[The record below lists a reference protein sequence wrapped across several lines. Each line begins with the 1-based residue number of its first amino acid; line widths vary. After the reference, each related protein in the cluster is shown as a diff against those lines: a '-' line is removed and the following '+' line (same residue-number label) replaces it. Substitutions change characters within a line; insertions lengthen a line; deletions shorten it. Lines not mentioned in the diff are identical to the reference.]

1 VVLLDSKGMKRTTK
15 IQRIRELVHIL
26 REHGLENFVKELG
39 LTSFL
44 SRSKMEERV
53 EKQMHDVKAHELREL
68 FEDLGPA
75 FIKLGQFLGMRPDLL
90 PPHFAKELQKLHDEA
105 KPFSGE
111 KATDII
117 ENELECKLD
126 EIFEEFYNEPIAA
139 ASIGQVHEA
148 TLKNGKE
155 VVVKVQRPEIE
166 KKVKADLELI
176 ERFTRIIEDLYPESK
191 MYQPH
196 EVTKEFKKMLED
208 ELDYTV
214 EARNA
219 QRFRNA
225 FEGEPNIKIPKIY
238 WDYLTKRVLIMENVQ
253 GKSMRTLMDGDYPD
267 KLKREIA
274 ENFARNMMRQF
285 FIHGIFHADPSPGNI
300 HFCEEDGSLV
310 LLDFGAIGRFNEEMR
325 NNLIDIFIGMFESD
339 IEKVKNILLKIGEV
353 HGEYDEEDLKWDI
366 ENVLQLYRN
375 KPDLMLKEGLDNE
388 IMDIVRTH
396 NITLPVDFLLM
407 ERAIAETEGICTTLQ
422 PGFDFFKAAEPVIE
436 EIIIERYHPKKHIK
450 DIIHSVNDYR
460 ELFMNFPD
468 RADKVLENLEKG
480 KLKIDIELK
489 GLDDMEER
497 IDSVSN
503 RLSYTILA
511 ASIIIGS
518 ALIVLSGKWEAFG
531 PYVFLISILIGIW
544 LIFTIVRKAG
554 Y

>member
-1 VVLLDSKGMKRTTK
+1 VVLLGHKGMKRTTK

-26 REHGLENFVKELG
+26 RDHGLKNFVKELG

-53 EKQMHDVKAHELREL
+53 EKQLEEVRAHELREL

-75 FIKLGQFLGMRPDLL
+75 FIKLGQFLGMRPDIL

-105 KPFSGE
+105 KPFSPE
-111 KATDII
+111 KAKQII
-117 ENELECKLD
+117 ENELEYKLD
-126 EIFEEFYNEPIAA
+126 EIFEEFYNEPIAS

-148 TLKNGKE
+148 TLKNGEE
-155 VVVKVQRPEIE
+155 VVVKIQRPEIE
-166 KKVKADLELI
+166 ERVKADLELI
-176 ERFTRIIEDLYPESK
+176 ERFTRILEDIYPESQ

-196 EVTKEFKKMLED
+196 EVTKEFKKMLEK

-219 QRFRNA
+219 QRFKNA
-225 FEGEPNIKIPKIY
+225 FEGEPNIRIPKIH
-238 WDYLTKRVLIMENVQ
+238 WDYLTKRVLIMENIE
-253 GKSMRTLMDGDYPD
+253 GKSMRTLMDGEYPEE
-267 KLKREIA
+267 LKQEIA

-325 NNLIDIFIGMFESD
+325 NNLIDIFIGMFEND
-339 IEKVKNILLKIGEV
+339 IEKVKDILLEIGEI
-353 HGEYDEEDLKWDI
+353 HGDYNEEDLKWDI

-422 PGFDFFKAAEPVIE
+422 PDFDFFKASEPIIE
-436 EIIIERYHPKKHIK
+436 EVIIERYHPKKQIK
-450 DIIHSVNDYR
+450 EIFHSVNDYR

-468 RADKVLENLEKG
+468 RANNVLDNLEKG
-480 KLKIDIELK
+480 ELKIDIELK
-489 GLDDMEER
+489 GLENMEER
-497 IDSVSN
+497 LDTISN

-518 ALIVLSGKWEAFG
+518 ALIVLSEQEGVFG
-531 PYVFLISILIGIW
+531 PYIFLISILIGVW
-544 LIFTIVRKAG
+544 LIITILRRG
-554 Y
+554 TY